1 MALRSYPVAF
11 APKARLDLL
20 DIGDHIAQDSPA
32 EARRFVA
39 RLTVQCQRI
48 GRSPFGY
55 ASRKDLIAGLRMATI
70 SGTCQH
76 GQTWVMQT
84 QMTCDI
90 ERILDIIHGND
101 KEFCGVHTCGL

>member
-32 EARRFVA
+32 EARRFMA

-55 ASRKDLIAGLRMATI
+55 ASRKDLIAGLRMATMGRYVI
-70 SGTCQH
+70 FCRVLDHEVRMERVLH
-76 GQTWVMQT
+76 GARNLPAVFSDDDTA
-84 QMTCDI
+84 
-90 ERILDIIHGND
+90 
-101 KEFCGVHTCGL
+101 